1 MALGMML
8 PGFVSGWLQQMVGY
22 KTFFIIICC
31 MTIPGMLTIPFIP
44 LDKMENQARSVGAKL
59 RKEEK

>member
-1 MALGMML
+1 
-8 PGFVSGWLQQMVGY
+8 
-22 KTFFIIICC
+22 